1 MHPSQN
7 VIGQLL
13 CSQVNLRMILMMK
26 HVNFHMGLCVLS
38 SLPWLQLNETLSA
51 TNDVRIVNT
60 ISNIMYT

>member
-7 VIGQLL
+7 VIVQLL

-26 HVNFHMGLCVLS
+26 FNHMGLCVSSRLS
-38 SLPWLQLNETLSA
+38 WLQLNETLSA

>member
-26 HVNFHMGLCVLS
+26 FSHMGLCLSS
-38 SLPWLQLNETLSA
+38 SLPWLQVFIYFLFLTA
-51 TNDVRIVNT
+51 
-60 ISNIMYT
+60 